1 MKLHICSNCHQHFMG
16 KSCDHCNIS
25 QRSSVPKIAGLA
37 LVLGLGLSACG
48 DKDEDTADN
57 SDSEETA
64 EPVEEPS
71 AEPANEAD
79 YGVPS

>member
-25 QRSSVPKIAGLA
+25 QRNSAPKIAGLA

-57 SDSEETA
+57 SETA
-64 EPVEEPS
+64 EPAEEPA
-71 AEPANEAD
+71 AEPETAAL
-79 YGVPS
+79 YGAEEIE